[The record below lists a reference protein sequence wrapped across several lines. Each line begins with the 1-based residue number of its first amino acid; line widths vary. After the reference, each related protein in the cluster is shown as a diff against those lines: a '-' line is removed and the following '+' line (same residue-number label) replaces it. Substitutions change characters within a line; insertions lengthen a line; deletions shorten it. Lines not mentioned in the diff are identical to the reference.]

1 VTRVPIV
8 VRVAER
14 RDIAAMHVVRL
25 AVRENRLVSAVIGPA
40 DYERELEITGRGWV
54 AEVDGVIA
62 GFAVGNARTG
72 NIWAL
77 FVAPEH
83 ERRGLGRALHDV
95 MVAWLF
101 ESGLERLH
109 LTTAPDTRAFGFYV
123 KAGWTPVDAVVRG
136 EQRFELAASERRRA
150 SELR

>member
-1 VTRVPIV
+1 MTSATPHI
-8 VRVAER
+8 RVAER

-40 DYERELEITGRGWV
+40 DYEREMELTGRGWV
-54 AEVDGVIA
+54 AESDGAIV

-83 ERRGLGRALHDV
+83 ERSGLGRRLHDV
-95 MVAWLF
+95 MVEWLF
-101 ESGLERLH
+101 SSGLERLH
-109 LTTAPDTRAFGFYV
+109 LTTAPATRAFGFYV

-136 EQRFELAASERRRA
+136 EQRFELARSDRR
-150 SELR
+150 SELGAR